1 MPSAEEIVGEIE
13 DFYRAYIDAFNREDI
28 DSYADSFVPG
38 YSLIHGAKITAY
50 ATEPEL
56 QQYSAQ
62 AFIDLKSRGWARS
75 AVDLLKVS
83 PLGDDQAM
91 ILAEVTRYRA
101 DESVLLHARVSY
113 IVIRTAKGWKIAVMI
128 PLAEPSLGPGDLPR

>member
-1 MPSAEEIVGEIE
+1 MPTTEEIIAEVEA
-13 DFYRAYIDAFNREDI
+13 FYRAYIDAFNREDI
-28 DSYADSFVPG
+28 DSYADSFAPG
-38 YSLIHGAKITAY
+38 YSFIRGEKITTF

-91 ILAEVTRYRA
+91 ILAEVTRYRG
-101 DESVLLHARVSY
+101 DDSVLLRARVSY
-113 IVIRTAKGWKIAVMI
+113 VVIRTAKGWKIAVMI
-128 PLAEPSLGPGDLPR
+128 PLAPPH

>member
-1 MPSAEEIVGEIE
+1 MPTTEEIIAEVEA
-13 DFYRAYIDAFNREDI
+13 FYRAYIDAFNREDI
-28 DSYADSFVPG
+28 DSYADSFAPG
-38 YSLIHGAKITAY
+38 YSFIRGEKITTF

-91 ILAEVTRYRA
+91 ILAEVTRYRG
-101 DESVLLHARVSY
+101 DNSVLLRARVSY
-113 IVIRTAKGWKIAVMI
+113 VVIRTAKGWKIAVMI
-128 PLAEPSLGPGDLPR
+128 PLAPPG

>member
-1 MPSAEEIVGEIE
+1 VPTKQQIVDEVE

-38 YSLIHGAKITAY
+38 YSLIRGARITAY
-50 ATEPEL
+50 KTEPEL
-56 QQYSAQ
+56 QQYSAH
-62 AFIDLKSRGWARS
+62 AFIEVKARGWARS
-75 AVDLLKVS
+75 AVDLLTVS

-101 DESVLLHARVSY
+101 DESILERGRVSY
-113 IVIRTAKGWKIAVMI
+113 IVVRTVKGWKIAVMI
-128 PLAEPSLGPGDLPR
+128 PLAAPR

>member
-1 MPSAEEIVGEIE
+1 MPTEKEIAGEVE
-13 DFYRAYIDAFNREDI
+13 AFYRAYIDAFNREDI
-28 DSYADSFVPG
+28 DSYADSFIPG
-38 YSLIHGAKITAY
+38 YSLIQGGKVTAY
-50 ATEPEL
+50 ATETDL

-62 AFIDLKSRGWARS
+62 VFIDVKSRGWARS
-75 AVDLLKVS
+75 AVDVLKVS

-113 IVIRTAKGWKIAVMI
+113 IVIRAAKGWKIAVMI
-128 PLAEPSLGPGDLPR
+128 PLATPN

>member
-1 MPSAEEIVGEIE
+1 MPTTEEIIGEVE
-13 DFYRAYIDAFNREDI
+13 AFYRAYIDAFNREDI
-28 DSYADSFVPG
+28 DSYADSFAPG
-38 YSLIHGAKITAY
+38 YSLIHGGKITAY

-91 ILAEVTRYRA
+91 ILAEVTRYRG
-101 DESVLLHARVSY
+101 DESVLLRARVSY
-113 IVIRTAKGWKIAVMI
+113 IVIRTATGWKIAVMI
-128 PLAEPSLGPGDLPR
+128 PLAPPN